1 MKNVSLLKVTFMVVV
16 AALASNL
23 VNADDDVQK
32 TIEHA
37 KPIIVPQIQFSELIE
52 ELDSDKNGML
62 SEEEV
67 SVTQSK
73 VLQEE
78 FKKMDTNEDSQIDEA
93 EYNSY
98 LAEVKDKSFEVAKSI
113 I

>member
-1 MKNVSLLKVTFMVVV
+1 MKNISLVKVTFMVVV
-16 AALASNL
+16 AALASSFVSADED
-23 VNADDDVQK
+23 VNK
-32 TIEHA
+32 TLEQAQEILA
-37 KPIIVPQIQFSELIE
+37 PQIEFSELIE
-52 ELDSDKNGML
+52 KLDSDKNGML

-73 VLQEE
+73 LLQEE
-78 FKKMDTNEDSQIDEA
+78 FKKMDNNKDKQIDEA

-98 LAEVKDKSFEVAKSI
+98 LAEVKDQAVVVAKNI

>member
-16 AALASNL
+16 AALASSL
-23 VNADDDVQK
+23 VNADDAVEKVVEQK
-32 TIEHA
+32 Q
-37 KPIIVPQIQFSELIE
+37 PILVPQIQFSELIE
-52 ELDSDKNGML
+52 KLDSDKNGML

-67 SVTQSK
+67 SVTKSK
-73 VLQEE
+73 LLQDE
-78 FKKMDTNEDSQIDEA
+78 FKKMDSNQDNQIDEA

-98 LAEVKDKSFEVAKSI
+98 LAEVKDKSFNVAKSI